1 MVVANGTQCFCP
13 REPAERR
20 YTNAMTTLK
29 LQAGEDHVKR
39 LSGQSAPG
47 KALVELVW
55 NALDAEAMRIDI
67 SFSRNA
73 LGGITRVVVA
83 DNGHGFN
90 RNEAPSDFGNIG
102 GSWKRGK
109 QKTQNDKRYLHGNKG
124 QGRLRGFA
132 LGSKISWESI
142 AEGVESGLERTVV
155 EAEASQPDR
164 VRISHGVVESGD
176 RSTGTV
182 FVASNETQKGL
193 EKLDSG
199 EARSELL
206 ETFAPILIAEPELEM
221 VFDGEVL
228 DPNSNIA
235 DDAEWQ
241 LEIGQIDSDAT
252 IRVIRWKSGG
262 HRRVLFGPSK
272 EQFIAEL
279 EDRKNYSALPF
290 TAYASSKIINSENVK
305 DITLG
310 PIKNDESELA
320 QFHAAVES
328 ELKRYLAKK
337 SSEDRERKIANWK
350 EQGIY
355 PYSSK
360 PRNSSEQA
368 ERALF
373 DTIAVAISSQ
383 IPQRKDRAQLT
394 LELLKTSMQNDPE
407 SLNRI
412 LYEVATLS
420 DRDRKALSILL
431 QETSLP
437 NVIQSANTISRRFKV
452 LAGLESLTL
461 GGDKAKFVQ
470 ERKHLHM
477 ILENELWVFGE
488 GFSSMTSE
496 RSLDNLLKTH
506 LRLAGLP
513 TDESPRVTTPEGKGG
528 RTDLHFAVRGREHDR
543 TRHLIVELKRPSVAA
558 SEDELSQIKKYGQ
571 AIAANPAFHS
581 GKSEWDIILVVS
593 SITPHTKR
601 EISEKDTG
609 LFQEFTE
616 QGEPHVRMYVRTWA
630 SIIDEN
636 RRRLDF
642 ANASLKVDPE
652 EDEGLRYLRELYPNF
667 LPEEDSSRKDA
678 DIA

>member
-1 MVVANGTQCFCP
+1 
-13 REPAERR
+13 
-20 YTNAMTTLK
+20 MTTLK

-47 KALVELVW
+47 KALIELVW
-55 NALDAEAMRIDI
+55 NALDAEATRIEI

-73 LGGITRVVVA
+73 LGGITRVEVA

-90 RNEAPSDFGNIG
+90 RHEAPSDFGNIG

-109 QKTQNDKRYLHGNKG
+109 QKTQNGKRNLHGNKG

-142 AEGVESGLERTVV
+142 AEGVESGLERTAV

-164 VRISHGVVESGD
+164 VHISHGVVEAGE

-182 FVASNETQKGL
+182 FVAFNETQKGL

-241 LEIGQIDSDAT
+241 LEIGQSDSDAT

-262 HRRVLFGPSK
+262 HRRILFGPSK

-290 TAYASSKIINSENVK
+290 TAYASSKIVNSENVK

-310 PIKNDESELA
+310 QMKNDESELA

-328 ELKRYLAKK
+328 ELKRYLANK
-337 SSEDRERKIANWK
+337 SSEDRERKVANWK
-350 EQGIY
+350 KQGIY

-461 GGDKAKFVQ
+461 GSDQAKFVQ

-513 TDESPRVTTPEGKGG
+513 ADVSTRVTTPEGKGG

-543 TRHLIVELKRPSVAA
+543 TRHLIVELKRPSVSA

-593 SITPHTKR
+593 SIAPHTKR

-642 ANASLKVDPE
+642 ANTSLKVDPE

-667 LPEEDSSRKDA
+667 LPEESSSRNDA